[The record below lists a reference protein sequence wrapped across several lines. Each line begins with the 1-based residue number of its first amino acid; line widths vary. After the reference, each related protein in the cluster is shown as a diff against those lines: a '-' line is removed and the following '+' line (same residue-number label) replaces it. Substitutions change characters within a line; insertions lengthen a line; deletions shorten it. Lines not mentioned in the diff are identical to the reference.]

1 MHSRTVLKK
10 LTCSFVAL
18 QRLCFRAVQSPPS
31 LGHGLQLDGIEA
43 VDLNS
48 AWSGGMVGLMTSL
61 CYLSAELA
69 ERVLLV
75 CTDTMA
81 ANASTR
87 QSDRQFDSALS
98 KCKCA

>member
-1 MHSRTVLKK
+1 
-10 LTCSFVAL
+10 
-18 QRLCFRAVQSPPS
+18 
-31 LGHGLQLDGIEA
+31 
-43 VDLNS
+43 
-48 AWSGGMVGLMTSL
+48 MVGLMTSL